1 MSASSKSQPSS
12 SNQHTSAVATWQQVA
27 IFMAIYIGYGG
38 YYILRKAFPSVVSFV
53 LNDDDMTFT
62 LQHAGALTSAMAMM
76 YGVGKLVFGVA
87 ADNFDPLLVMFF
99 PLLAASYVSQLHTS
113 INQSCSITCNYARSH
128 ATMLTMLPLALA
140 LHRVDLLLQQQ
151 SGQYHV
157 WAFVLVLLIVSV
169 LVTEWLLSRFS
180 LGMVCSRSALATT
193 TTCINVSTQ

>member
-113 INQSCSITCNYARSH
+113 INQSCSIACNYADYVAIGIGIASR
-128 ATMLTMLPLALA
+128 
-140 LHRVDLLLQQQ
+140 R
-151 SGQYHV
+151 
-157 WAFVLVLLIVSV
+157 LVVTT
-169 LVTEWLLSRFS
+169 TEWPISC
-180 LGMVCSRSALATT
+180 LGFRTRSAH
-193 TTCINVSTQ
+193 C